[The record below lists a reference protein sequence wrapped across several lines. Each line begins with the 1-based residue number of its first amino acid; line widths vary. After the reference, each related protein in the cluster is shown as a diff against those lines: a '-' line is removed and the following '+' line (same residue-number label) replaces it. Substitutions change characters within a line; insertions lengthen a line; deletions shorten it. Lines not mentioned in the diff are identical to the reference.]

1 LTRQPPAS
9 PLVVQVTLFYPP
21 HLGGVERVAQ
31 TLAELL
37 SEHRD
42 VLVLTTTCGAEG
54 APRAERSGRLTVR
67 RARGVEAAHTPIS
80 PGLALELLRLP
91 RDAVVH
97 AHLGQAFLPEIT
109 WLTSRLRRRR
119 YILHFHL
126 DVDQSGR
133 MGRVLPAYNRFVL
146 GPVLRRAAGVIVLS
160 EEQASFIAEE
170 YRVERGRITVIPNG
184 VPPAFFLERPSE
196 PDAGDG
202 PLRLLSVGRI
212 SVQKNVPRLLE
223 AMARVDAPVELVLVG
238 DGDERPRVEQLIEQ
252 LGLTNVRLVGAAHGA
267 ALLEWYRWGQAFVL
281 SSDKEGLPLALL
293 EAMAAGLPIVATD
306 VPGTHEMLTGYGI
319 LTGLEPA
326 ELAAGITRLA
336 EDPALRAELA
346 ERGRA
351 HAEANSWRDRAA
363 DVERTYGL
371 VGAG

>member
-54 APRAERSGRLTVR
+54 APREERSGRLTVR
-67 RARGVEAAHTPIS
+67 RARGVEAAHTPVS

-97 AHLGQAFLPEIT
+97 AHLGQAFLPELT

-119 YILHFHL
+119 YLLHFHL

-133 MGRVLPAYNRFVL
+133 MGRILPAYNRFVL

-160 EEQASFIAEE
+160 DEQASFIADE

-184 VPPAFFLERPSE
+184 VPPAFFLERPS
-196 PDAGDG
+196 DAGDG

-223 AMARVDAPVELVLVG
+223 AMAQVVVPVELVLVG
-238 DGDERPRVEQLIEQ
+238 DGDERPRAEQLIEQ
-252 LGLTNVRLVGAAHGA
+252 LGLTNVRLAGAAHGE

-281 SSDKEGLPLALL
+281 SSDREGLPLALL

-306 VPGTHEMLTGYGI
+306 VPGTHELLIGHGI
-319 LTGLEPA
+319 LTGLDPA

-363 DVERTYGL
+363 DVERMYGL
-371 VGAG
+371 VGTG

>member
-1 LTRQPPAS
+1 MTPAQPDS

-31 TLAELL
+31 TLAELMA
-37 SEHRD
+37 EHRD

-54 APRAERSGRLTVR
+54 APREERAGRLTVR
-67 RARGVEAAHTPIS
+67 RARGLEAAHTPVS

-97 AHLGQAFLPEIT
+97 AHLGQAFLPEMT
-109 WLTSRLRRRR
+109 WLTSRLRGRR

-133 MGRVLPAYNRFVL
+133 MGLFLPTYNRFVL

-160 EEQASFIAEE
+160 EEQASFVAAE
-170 YRVERGRITVIPNG
+170 YGVERSRIAVVPNG
-184 VPPAFFLERPSE
+184 VPPAFFLERSSE
-196 PDAGDG
+196 PDVAGG
-202 PLRLLSVGRI
+202 PLRLLSVGRL

-223 AMARVDAPVELVLVG
+223 AMARVEAPVELVLVG
-238 DGDERPRVEQLIEQ
+238 DGDERPRIEKMIER
-252 LGLTNVRLVGAAHGA
+252 LGLRNVRLVGAAHGA
-267 ALLEWYRWGQAFVL
+267 ELLEWFRWGQAFVL

-306 VPGTHEMLTGYGI
+306 VPGTHELLEGYGI
-319 LTGLEPA
+319 LTGVEPA

-336 EDPALRAELA
+336 QDPALRAGLS
-346 ERGRA
+346 ERGRRY
-351 HAEANSWRDRAA
+351 AERHTWRDRAA
-363 DVERTYGL
+363 DVERTYSL
-371 VGAG
+371 VGA

>member
-1 LTRQPPAS
+1 LTRQPSAS

-21 HLGGVERVAQ
+21 HRGGVERVAQ

-37 SEHRD
+37 AEHRD

-54 APRAERSGRLTVR
+54 APREERAGRLTVR
-67 RARGVEAAHTPIS
+67 RARGVEAAHTPFS

-97 AHLGQAFLPEIT
+97 AHLGQAFLPELT

-119 YILHFHL
+119 YLLHFHL
-126 DVDQSGR
+126 DVDPSGR
-133 MGRVLPAYNRFVL
+133 MGRILPAYNRYVL

-160 EEQASFIAEE
+160 EEQARFIAEE
-170 YRVERGRITVIPNG
+170 YRVERSLVTVIPNG

-196 PDAGDG
+196 PERGD

-223 AMARVDAPVELVLVG
+223 AMAKVEAPVELVLVG
-238 DGDERPRVEQLIEQ
+238 DGDERPRVEQLVEQ
-252 LGLTNVRLVGAAHGA
+252 LGLTNVRLVGAAHGE

-293 EAMAAGLPIVATD
+293 EAMAAGLAIVATD
-306 VPGTHEMLTGYGI
+306 VPGTHELLTGYGI

-336 EDPALRAELA
+336 EDPALRADLA
-346 ERGRA
+346 RRGRA

-363 DVERTYGL
+363 DVERTYER